1 MTFSINCVNLIKR
14 FEGFRAKPYLDAVGV
29 PTIGY
34 GTTEY
39 PNGTKVT
46 IKDAPIVEQAG
57 VDLLLAHLNKHVL
70 PILVKDL
77 KVEQTQNQIDALGCL
92 IYNIGAGNFNSSS
105 LIKKINAKD
114 SLEAIK
120 ESWLAW
126 NKGRVSG
133 QLQVLTGLTTRRQ
146 AEFDLYKQ

>member
-1 MTFSINCVNLIKR
+1 MKFSVNCVNLIKK
-14 FEGFRAKPYLDAVGV
+14 FEGFRPKPYIDAVGI

-39 PNGTKVT
+39 QNGTKVT
-46 IKDAPIVEQAG
+46 MKDAPVSEPVA
-57 VDLLLAHLNKHVL
+57 VDLLLTHLNKQVL
-70 PILVKDL
+70 PILTKNL

-92 IYNIGAGNFNSSS
+92 VYNIGSGNFSSSS
-105 LIKKINAKD
+105 LLKKINNKE
-114 SLEAIK
+114 SLEAIR

-133 QLQVLTGLTTRRQ
+133 QLQVLAGLTTRRQ
-146 AEFDLYKQ
+146 SEFDLYKQ